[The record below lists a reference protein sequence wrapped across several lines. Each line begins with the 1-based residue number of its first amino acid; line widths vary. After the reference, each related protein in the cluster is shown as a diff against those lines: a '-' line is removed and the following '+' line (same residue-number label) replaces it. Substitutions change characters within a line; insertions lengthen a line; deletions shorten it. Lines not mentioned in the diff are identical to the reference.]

1 MNLVFANPAG
11 LWALLAVPAI
21 VVIHFLRPAA
31 RHRRVSTLFLLEHL
45 DPGTAR
51 ARRLR
56 RLRMS
61 AAFWCQLVAALLLAW
76 VLGEPRWVR
85 PGTRQTVA
93 VVLDASA
100 SLRPFRGR
108 AAAAL
113 RPVLDHWR
121 QAADRTQWIVRE
133 SDLRRRPL
141 YEGESAEAA
150 LAALARW
157 QPNLG
162 SHDLAAAVREFQL
175 AVGTAVPVVLV
186 TDRRGDFPP
195 GTAVIG
201 LGEPL
206 ANAGFAGVTI
216 EETSAGLRWRALVQH
231 RGPAATRRSLHVLD
245 TAGRDLSAE
254 RVLELGPDAL
264 LAVEGVFPPGVDA
277 LQLTLDADAFDL
289 DDRLPLVRP
298 QPKRLRWAS
307 SACVT
312 EILTRFAAS
321 LGAAEQAPGVP
332 DLRLL
337 AVQGD
342 LLPTPAGS
350 LVVAWQPVEDRAG
363 GKVRRAP
370 VLAERHPLTDG
381 LNWEGLLDGGPGPLT
396 PTPSAT
402 VLLWQDNRELVWL
415 DGGGNARRLVFN
427 FDMARSNAGRLP
439 AFVVLLHRF
448 AETVRGALREPWVEN
463 METQQRIDTGTGW
476 ARGADVLSVVAGG
489 EAAATAAGVL
499 RAPAEPG
506 FFEVRNGSES
516 VLRGAAR
523 FGDVRESDFRAA
535 ETFVVEGRSA
545 AEAMRAASQAD
556 RWRPIWILLAGGC
569 LAGAWWSG
577 RKRGGES

>member
-1 MNLVFANPAG
+1 M
-11 LWALLAVPAI
+11 
-21 VVIHFLRPAA
+21 
-31 RHRRVSTLFLLEHL
+31 
-45 DPGTAR
+45 
-51 ARRLR
+51 
-56 RLRMS
+56 
-61 AAFWCQLVAALLLAW
+61 
-76 VLGEPRWVR
+76 
-85 PGTRQTVA
+85 
-93 VVLDASA
+93 
-100 SLRPFRGR
+100 
-108 AAAAL
+108 
-113 RPVLDHWR
+113 
-121 QAADRTQWIVRE
+121 
-133 SDLRRRPL
+133 
-141 YEGESAEAA
+141 
-150 LAALARW
+150 
-157 QPNLG
+157 
-162 SHDLAAAVREFQL
+162 
-175 AVGTAVPVVLV
+175 
-186 TDRRGDFPP
+186 
-195 GTAVIG
+195 
-201 LGEPL
+201 
-206 ANAGFAGVTI
+206 
-216 EETSAGLRWRALVQH
+216 
-231 RGPAATRRSLHVLD
+231 
-245 TAGRDLSAE
+245 
-254 RVLELGPDAL
+254 
-264 LAVEGVFPPGVDA
+264 
-277 LQLTLDADAFDL
+277 
-289 DDRLPLVRP
+289 
-298 QPKRLRWAS
+298 
-307 SACVT
+307 
-312 EILTRFAAS
+312 
-321 LGAAEQAPGVP
+321 
-332 DLRLL
+332 
-337 AVQGD
+337 
-342 LLPTPAGS
+342 
-350 LVVAWQPVEDRAG
+350 
-363 GKVRRAP
+363 
-370 VLAERHPLTDG
+370 LAERHPLTDG